1 MLKKQSSNFERS
13 SGQKFTFLWRKDGII
28 AAAAAAEERRQI

>member
-28 AAAAAAEERRQI
+28 AAAAAEERRQI